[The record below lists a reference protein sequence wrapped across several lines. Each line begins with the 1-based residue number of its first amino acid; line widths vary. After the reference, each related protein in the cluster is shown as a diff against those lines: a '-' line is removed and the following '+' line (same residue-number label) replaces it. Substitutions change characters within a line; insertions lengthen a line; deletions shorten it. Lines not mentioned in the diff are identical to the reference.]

1 MCFGS
6 PAARAHLEKQIDD
19 LFDEFHGVVSRET
32 ISRVVDESIKSLG
45 EVHFDNSC
53 RSSPTAFSRERLVAL
68 VETEGSIVKEACQRF
83 LSSRVHNVGRSQ
95 MTAALLNARG
105 EGRVQVR

>member
-45 EVHFDNSC
+45 EVHFDKSC
-53 RSSPTAFSRERLVAL
+53 RSSPTASAA
-68 VETEGSIVKEACQRF
+68 SD
-83 LSSRVHNVGRSQ
+83 SSRLARLKGRS
-95 MTAALLNARG
+95 
-105 EGRVQVR
+105 